1 MIISQASLVS
11 FPAHY
16 ARNSYEASFACVFFK
31 PIFLRLNCVK
41 VMWQDID
48 CDKCKKHI
56 QTYNP
61 YFVCPFCK
69 IRFCYD
75 CTFKHKCTKMPEGS
89 DMKMDKYSIEFI
101 NCTFDTGYK
110 LFYYAPFTSIRFT
123 NCKVLN
129 SCEKMFAHS
138 YVEQIYLDGLDTSDV
153 TNMRH
158 MFGQCGYIKE
168 IDINHLNT
176 SNVTTMRGMFK
187 YYGTRADGA
196 HKITLDKIDT
206 SKVTDMSK
214 MFSGLRCLHHLDVSN
229 FNTSNV
235 VNMYSM
241 FNNCYVHELDLSR
254 WDVSNVTNMN
264 GMFSCT
270 EELDEIN
277 LGNWNVSNVI
287 SMKYMFNG
295 TNLNQLELN
304 WNCQN
309 VISMKEM
316 FTESKLINVK
326 LHLNCPNVSSMEYMF
341 YKCEYLRNAD
351 IEFEL
356 QKPPFHGGEGS
367 FRTQLKQSSDVCMSM
382 MFYGCKQLESV
393 KLRFGGSKLSNLSK
407 MFYECVN
414 LKLLDITGLI
424 LSHNTDIDQMFYKCR
439 PKELSFEG
447 ITIRKF
453 DMLEYS
459 FPDIDDFIDY
469 DKLEE
474 DEEETSE

>member
-1 MIISQASLVS
+1 
-11 FPAHY
+11 
-16 ARNSYEASFACVFFK
+16 
-31 PIFLRLNCVK
+31 
-41 VMWQDID
+41 MWQDID
-48 CDKCKKHI
+48 CDQCKKHI

-69 IRFCYD
+69 VRFCIY
-75 CTFKHKCTKMPEGS
+75 CTFKHKCTKISEGS

-101 NCTFDTGYK
+101 NCTFETGYK

-138 YVEQIYLDGLDTSDV
+138 LVEQIYLDGLDTSDV

-168 IDINHLNT
+168 IDINPLNT
-176 SNVTTMRGMFK
+176 SNVTTMCGMFK
-187 YYGTRADGA
+187 YYGTRADGI
-196 HKITLDKIDT
+196 HKIILNKIDT

-235 VNMYSM
+235 VNMSSM

-254 WDVSNVTNMN
+254 WDVSNVTIMD

-270 EELDEIN
+270 EELDKIN

-295 TNLNQLELN
+295 TDLNQLELN

-316 FTESKLINVK
+316 FTESKLINMK
-326 LHLNCPNVSSMEYMF
+326 LHLDCPNVTSMEYMF

-356 QKPPFHGGEGS
+356 QKPA
-367 FRTQLKQSSDVCMSM
+367 SDVCMDM

-393 KLRFGGSKLSNLSK
+393 KLRFGGSKLRHLSK

-424 LSHNTDIDQMFYKCR
+424 LSHDADIDQMLYNCR
-439 PKELSFEG
+439 PKELNLEG

-469 DKLEE
+469 
-474 DEEETSE
+474 EEETSE

>member
-1 MIISQASLVS
+1 
-11 FPAHY
+11 
-16 ARNSYEASFACVFFK
+16 
-31 PIFLRLNCVK
+31 
-41 VMWQDID
+41 MWQDID
-48 CDKCKKHI
+48 CDQCKKHI

-69 IRFCYD
+69 VRFCID
-75 CTFKHKCTKMPEGS
+75 CTFKHKCTEIPEGS
-89 DMKMDKYSIEFI
+89 DMKIDKHSIEFI

-158 MFGQCGYIKE
+158 MFGQCGYLKE
-168 IDINHLNT
+168 IDINPLNT

-187 YYGTRADGA
+187 YYGTRADGI

-214 MFSGLRCLHHLDVSN
+214 MFCGLRCLHHLDVSN

-235 VNMYSM
+235 INMSDM
-241 FNNCYVHELDLSR
+241 FNDCYVYELDLSR

-264 GMFSCT
+264 EMFSCT
-270 EELDEIN
+270 EGLDEIN

-295 TNLNQLELN
+295 TNLNQLDLN

-341 YKCEYLRNAD
+341 YKCDYLRNAD

-356 QKPPFHGGEGS
+356 QQPPFHGGEGS
-367 FRTQLKQSSDVCMSM
+367 FRTQLKPSSDVCMSM
-382 MFYGCKQLESV
+382 MFYGCKQLESA
-393 KLRFGGSKLSNLSK
+393 KLRFDGSKLSNLSK

-414 LKLLDITGLI
+414 LKLLDITGLR
-424 LSHNTDIDQMFYKCR
+424 LSHNADIDQMFYNCR
-439 PKELSFEG
+439 PKELNFEG

-459 FPDIDDFIDY
+459 FPDIDD
-469 DKLEE
+469 KLEE